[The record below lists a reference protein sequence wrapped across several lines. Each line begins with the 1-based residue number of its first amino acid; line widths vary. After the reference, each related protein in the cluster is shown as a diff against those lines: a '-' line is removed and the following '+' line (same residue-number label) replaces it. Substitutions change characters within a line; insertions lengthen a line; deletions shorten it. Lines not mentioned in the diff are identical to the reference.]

1 MVVRRARRR
10 GRPFDSSERISAVVP
25 LAIMTLALVTGDG
38 NSCTVLRYT
47 PRLYALPKA
56 IVGCAGQYCLS
67 CNRPLLP
74 GAPMF
79 DYRTDFNY
87 PWSQVPCAP
96 VAPALFPPS
105 PFPEIVPNGQ
115 LPEEIPAPE
124 AVQASSKRRPTSSVV
139 AARRA
144 NVRIV
149 EKSERSRST
158 RPSRA
163 IAIDRSRESVLQNAP

>member
-1 MVVRRARRR
+1 V
-10 GRPFDSSERISAVVP
+10 FP
-25 LAIMTLALVTGDG
+25 LAIMTLALVAGDG
-38 NSCTVLRYT
+38 DSCTVLRYT

-96 VAPALFPPS
+96 VAPALFPV
-105 PFPEIVPNGQ
+105 IVPDGQ
-115 LPEEIPAPE
+115 LPEELPVPP
-124 AVQASSKRRPTSSVV
+124 AVQASSKHRPKTSVV
-139 AARRA
+139 AARRVK
-144 NVRIV
+144 VRVV
-149 EKSERSRST
+149 EKSDRTRST
-158 RPSRA
+158 RPGRA
-163 IAIDRSRESVLQNAP
+163 IATDQSHQSVFQNAP